1 MATRKSAPQCEFEKL
16 VTRNVPHILEMIF
29 FDLDYYSFAACGK
42 VCKAWGELFSSQSY
56 KRRVEKLR
64 VEVVRSGLTRFT
76 KRYGTMHAKK
86 EEERKND
93 CPPRMKYGEDGKLWP
108 TSVVSRTK
116 WYAVYVQRTQT
127 DPLRGTGCLCLEC
140 SAPAVA
146 ISDARRDEEVGPD
159 RWRKKPKTSKSNV

>member
-1 MATRKSAPQCEFEKL
+1 M
-16 VTRNVPHILEMIF
+16 PHILEMIF

-42 VCKAWGELFSSQSY
+42 VCKAWRELFSSQSY
-56 KRRVEKLR
+56 KRKVEKLR

-93 CPPRMKYGEDGKLWP
+93 CPPHMKYGEDGKLWP

-116 WYAVYVQRTQT
+116 WYAVYVHRTQT
-127 DPLRGTGCLCLEC
+127 DPLRGTGSLCLEC
-140 SAPAVA
+140 STPTVA
-146 ISDARRDEEVGPD
+146 ISDARRDEEVLDVWAVPSG
-159 RWRKKPKTSKSNV
+159 KG

>member
-1 MATRKSAPQCEFEKL
+1 MAAGKSAPQCEFQKL
-16 VTRNVPHILEMIF
+16 FRRNVPHILEMIF

-42 VCKAWGELFSSQSY
+42 VCKAWRQLFSSQSY
-56 KRRVEKLR
+56 KRTVEKLR

-76 KRYGTMHAKK
+76 KRYGTMHVKK

-116 WYAVYVQRTQT
+116 WYAVYVHRTQT
-127 DPLRGTGCLCLEC
+127 DPLREIGCLCLEC
-140 SAPAVA
+140 ST
-146 ISDARRDEEVGPD
+146 ISEKCQTGQRI
-159 RWRKKPKTSKSNV
+159 